1 MNYTAQVLLFL
12 KLILQKSLFSSFNK
26 KEYIKE

>member
-1 MNYTAQVLLFL
+1 MNYTAQVLQLL
-12 KLILQKSLFSSFNK
+12 KLILQKSLLSSFNK